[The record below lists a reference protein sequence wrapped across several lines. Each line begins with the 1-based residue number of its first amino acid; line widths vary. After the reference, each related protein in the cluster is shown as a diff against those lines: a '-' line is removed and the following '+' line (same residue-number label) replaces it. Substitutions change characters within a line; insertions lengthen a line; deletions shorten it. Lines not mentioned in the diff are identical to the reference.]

1 VAPRPLIL
9 LDCCGTFIE
18 STTDR
23 HDPTIRRP
31 AQEEAAMALIRSRGA
46 CLTRRALLRR
56 SALAGGGLIAATGLA
71 GRLAAQQSAP
81 AVITSERM
89 RPGLPYGVQ
98 TGDLAGDRAILW
110 ARSDRPARMMVE
122 WATTEA
128 FDDARVVRGPAALE
142 DSDFT
147 AKIDLAGLPL
157 GERVFYR
164 VVMVDLADHRL
175 ASAPVAG
182 SFWTPPAA
190 RRDIR
195 FVWSADTAGQGW
207 GINLDWGGMRIYET
221 MRQVE
226 PAFFIHSGDTV
237 YADGPIAAEQAT
249 PDGAVWKNVT
259 TEAKAKVAETLAE
272 FRGNYAYNL
281 LDQNVRRF
289 NAAVPMLA
297 QWDDHEVIN
306 NWYWEKRLDQDE
318 RYKEKSVAL
327 LAARGLRAFTEYM
340 PVRRHPLESDRIYG
354 SFRYG
359 RLLEVFRIDMRSYRG
374 PNTEGLETELG
385 RAATILGAA
394 QVRWLERALL
404 ASEATWKVIASDMPL
419 GLIVWD
425 SFLEQRGSEAVAQ
438 GDDGPPR
445 GRELEIAGLLRF
457 IRDAGITNVVWLT
470 ADVHYTAAHRYD
482 PNRAQF
488 QEFAPFWEFVSG
500 PLNAGTFGPNR
511 LDDTFGPEVVFAKA
525 PPEGQANLPPSA
537 GLQFFGQVDIDG
549 ATEVMTVRLKDLEGT
564 TLFTRELEPRV

>member
-1 VAPRPLIL
+1 
-9 LDCCGTFIE
+9 
-18 STTDR
+18 
-23 HDPTIRRP
+23 
-31 AQEEAAMALIRSRGA
+31 MALIRSCGA
-46 CLTRRALLRR
+46 CLTRRALLHR
-56 SALAGGGLIAATGLA
+56 SALAGGGLIAATSLA

-110 ARSDRPARMMVE
+110 ARADRPARMMVE

-142 DSDFT
+142 DTDYT
-147 AKIDLAGLPL
+147 ARIDLAGLPL
-157 GERVFYR
+157 GQRVFYR
-164 VVMVDLADHRL
+164 VVMVDLADHKL
-175 ASAPVAG
+175 ASEPVTG
-182 SFWTPPAA
+182 SLWTPPAA

-195 FVWSADTAGQGW
+195 FVWSGDTVGQGW

-226 PAFFIHSGDTV
+226 PAFFIHSGDTI
-237 YADGPIAAEQAT
+237 YADGPIAAEQET
-249 PDGAVWKNVT
+249 PDGAIWKNVT

-281 LDQNVRRF
+281 MDENVRRF

-297 QWDDHEVIN
+297 QWDDHEITN
-306 NWYWEKRLDQDE
+306 NWYPHEDLAGDPRKAD
-318 RYKEKSVAL
+318 YKVTSVDL
-327 LAARGLRAFTEYM
+327 LSARGARAFMEYM
-340 PVRRHPLESDRIYG
+340 PVRAHPLETERLYG
-354 SFRYG
+354 AFGYG
-359 RLLEVFRIDMRSYRG
+359 PSLGVFRIDMRSYRG
-374 PNTEGLETELG
+374 PNTANDQTEPGPDTVFLG
-385 RAATILGAA
+385 PEQI
-394 QVRWLERALL
+394 RWLKQALL
-404 ASEATWKVIASDMPL
+404 ASRATWKVIASDMPI
-419 GLIVWD
+419 GLIVPD
-425 SFLEQRGSEAVAQ
+425 
-438 GDDGPPR
+438 GDLFENLANGDGPPR

-457 IRDAGITNVVWLT
+457 IRDNDITGVVWLT
-470 ADVHYTAAHRYD
+470 ADVHYTAAHHYD

-500 PLNAGTFGPNR
+500 PLNAGSFGPNPLDNTFGPQ
-511 LDDTFGPEVVFAKA
+511 VVFVKA

-549 ATEVMTVRLKDLEGT
+549 ATEVMTVQLKDLTGA
-564 TLFTRELEPRV
+564 TLFSQELQPDV